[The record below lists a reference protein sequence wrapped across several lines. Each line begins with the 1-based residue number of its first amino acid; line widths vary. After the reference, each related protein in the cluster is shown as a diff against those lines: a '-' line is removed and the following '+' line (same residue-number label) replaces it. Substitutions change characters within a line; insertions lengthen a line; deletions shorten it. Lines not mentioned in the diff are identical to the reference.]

1 MRIKMVGTKIA
12 DQEFSKKYFTINE
25 AEKLLPH
32 IDRILQRTIKLNK
45 ALDLLSSI
53 EIEVYDDDYENL
65 RKVTKANKQFHK
77 LSYEFYTNMEK
88 LEDMGCIIKD
98 YEIGII
104 DFYYRAEDHD
114 IFLCWKLGEKNIR
127 FWHEVDTGYM
137 GRRPIL
143 DLTKN
148 R

>member
-1 MRIKMVGTKIA
+1 MEMKMVSTKIA
-12 DQEFSKKYFTINE
+12 EQEFSKKYFTIKD

-32 IDRILQRTIKLNK
+32 IERILQRTIKLNK

-77 LSYEFYTNMEK
+77 LSYEFYSNIEK
-88 LEDMGCIIKD
+88 LENMGCIVKD
-98 YEIGII
+98 YEVGII

-127 FWHEVDTGYM
+127 FWHETDTGYM
-137 GRRPIL
+137 GRKPIL